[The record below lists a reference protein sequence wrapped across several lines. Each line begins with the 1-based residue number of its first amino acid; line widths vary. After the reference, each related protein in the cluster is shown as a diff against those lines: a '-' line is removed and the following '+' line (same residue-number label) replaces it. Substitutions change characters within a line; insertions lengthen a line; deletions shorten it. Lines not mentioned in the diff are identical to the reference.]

1 MEKTVKTVVLA
12 LGSNLGNRSKNI
24 EQAINRIQNEIG
36 KVIAKADF
44 IETEPFEMESS
55 DVFLNTCIVIQTSIL
70 PFDLLQMLQTIE
82 IELGRPANSKGKKI
96 ARTID
101 LDIIF
106 YASEVITSDR
116 LTIPHKQYS
125 KRDFVLKPLL
135 QIAPYFIDPIKNL
148 TIKQLIN

>member
-12 LGSNLGNRSKNI
+12 LGSNLGNRSENI
-24 EQAINRIQNEIG
+24 EQAIHRIQNEIG
-36 KVIAKADF
+36 NVIAKADF

-82 IELGRPANSKGKKI
+82 IELGRPVNSKGKKI